1 LLLRDITFLQ
11 HTKHKKQTIMSTV
24 NKLDAIKWLSNRP
37 VISAPGKY
45 TAKVTSC
52 QDFNKVSENG
62 TVTVAI
68 ANFNV
73 MNMYQATEAKKA
85 IQAGNYDDAVNK
97 ANLSLGI
104 RSTDFRPAKGELVNI
119 IVEEITTKSGEKA
132 LLVTSVS
139 EIQAKT
145 ASTKMDF
152 SLEEDLVAEA
162 ADPTSMD

>member
-1 LLLRDITFLQ
+1 
-11 HTKHKKQTIMSTV
+11 
-24 NKLDAIKWLSNRP
+24 
-37 VISAPGKY
+37 
-45 TAKVTSC
+45 
-52 QDFNKVSENG
+52 
-62 TVTVAI
+62 
-68 ANFNV
+68 
-73 MNMYQATEAKKA
+73 MYQATEAKKA

-97 ANLSLGI
+97 SNLNIGI

-119 IVEEITTKSGEKA
+119 IVEEITTKKGEKA

-152 SLEEDLVAEA
+152 SLEEDLVAEV